1 MCTIGSGENCAGPL
15 YSLYS
20 SSVSKDWEA
29 HPVNKSVPH
38 NEKSRPIFFI
48 DNASAPGVWEDCAQT
63 HHAPSR
69 PFWPERCPL
78 VSEAE
83 EQDHWN
89 KPPAKTRK
97 RIEAQISSGRA
108 YAHSRLIATTDRSVA
123 GQRGLRPGPLCNRG
137 GHKIWFVVPQRQQV
151 HDFQFGSI

>member
-1 MCTIGSGENCAGPL
+1 MCTIGSGENCAGPR

-29 HPVNKSVPH
+29 HPVNKSMPH

-48 DNASAPGVWEDCAQT
+48 DNASARGVLEDCAQT
-63 HHAPSR
+63 HRAPWR
-69 PFWPERCPL
+69 PFWPQRPPL
-78 VSEAE
+78 VSESE

-89 KPPAKTRK
+89 KPPAKTRR

-108 YAHSRLIATTDRSVA
+108 YAHSRLIATTIVLRHSWCLINPVA
-123 GQRGLRPGPLCNRG
+123 DEALNGPAAA
-137 GHKIWFVVPQRQQV
+137 VVFSARI
-151 HDFQFGSI
+151 SST